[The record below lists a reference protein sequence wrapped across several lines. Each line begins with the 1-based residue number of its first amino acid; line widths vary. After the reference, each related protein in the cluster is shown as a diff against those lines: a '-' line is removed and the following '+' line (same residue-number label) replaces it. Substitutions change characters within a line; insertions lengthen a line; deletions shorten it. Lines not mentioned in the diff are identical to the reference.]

1 MINLNLEFRHEYV
14 CVQFSLC
21 LGRTSAD
28 MSWGRPPVRVLY
40 RGARRPCSARR
51 VRLDRDLAA
60 WRTLTQQRAQ
70 LAAAAEATGEALE
83 AQV

>member
-1 MINLNLEFRHEYV
+1 M
-14 CVQFSLC
+14 
-21 LGRTSAD
+21 
-28 MSWGRPPVRVLY
+28 RVLY

>member
-1 MINLNLEFRHEYV
+1 MYSKPTCSFPCWARPDVGSPN
-14 CVQFSLC
+14 
-21 LGRTSAD
+21 
-28 MSWGRPPVRVLY
+28 MSWGPWGRPPVRVLY

>member
-1 MINLNLEFRHEYV
+1 MTDI

-28 MSWGRPPVRVLY
+28 MSWGPWGRPPVRVLY